1 MTIPYKYSNII
12 IGIILILII
21 PIMIFLLKGNI
32 ISFISCIF
40 LSFLISLSI
49 IYKYGNTL
57 HINDSDIVIKN
68 ILFPKK
74 NILKKNIQ
82 SIYIHSEHIFWKDTI
97 YINFRI
103 EYERKKIH
111 LGTLSSK
118 KTNLLYNYLKDNINT
133 HIEIIT

>member
-82 SIYIHSEHIFWKDTI
+82 SIYIHSEHVFWEGYYI
-97 YINFRI
+97 YKF
-103 EYERKKIH
+103 
-111 LGTLSSK
+111 
-118 KTNLLYNYLKDNINT
+118 
-133 HIEIIT
+133 